1 MCIANV
7 IGSIGLLML
16 CGCASMGPQ
25 RMGVDR
31 SDYATHLRETNK
43 EQMLLN
49 IVAMRYGD
57 APLFLEVSSV
67 ISQYTREG
75 SLNASVP
82 IAAPLGS
89 TDPGFV
95 GGGVLL
101 RETPTITYTPL
112 SGDRFARSL
121 LSPIAPASLLGLV
134 ESGWSIEHVFPVV
147 LRTING
153 VSNGSRNPLFAH
165 TADPNFAGVVD
176 AMTRLQRSRSLI
188 LHVEHGPES
197 QFSAKASLSPT
208 PSEQDLVD
216 LDFLV
221 GTLNL
226 PGDGKGEFKIGFGDG
241 QIAKDTLTLGT
252 RSVFEIFS
260 ELAQGVEVP
269 EEDSHG
275 RAVATSTGAAGAL
288 TLIRIHSGTARP
300 ADAHA
305 AVRYRGHWFWIDGTD
320 EQSKRTF
327 LIAQII
333 LSLNDTS
340 GGTNAP
346 LVTIPTG

>member
-1 MCIANV
+1 MRIAKV
-7 IGSIGLLML
+7 IGTIGVAML
-16 CGCASMGPQ
+16 CGCASIGPE

-43 EQMLLN
+43 DQMLLN

-75 SLNASVP
+75 SVHASVP
-82 IAAPLGS
+82 VAPPLGNS
-89 TDPGFV
+89 DAANV
-95 GGGVLL
+95 GGSVLL

-112 SGDRFARSL
+112 TGDRFARSL
-121 LSPIAPASLLGLV
+121 LSPIPPAALLGLV
-134 ESGWSIEHVFPVV
+134 ESGWSIDQVFPIVV
-147 LRTING
+147 RSING

-165 TADPNFAGVVD
+165 SADPEFERVVA
-176 AMTRLQRSRSLI
+176 AMARVQRSRALVM
-188 LHVEHGPES
+188 HVERGPEA
-197 QFSAKASLSPT
+197 QFSAHASLSPEPT
-208 PSEQDLVD
+208 AQDREDLAYLVR
-216 LDFLV
+216 
-221 GTLNL
+221 TLHL
-226 PGDGKGEFKIGFGDG
+226 PGDGRGEFKLAFGDG
-241 QIAKDTLTLGT
+241 QIAPDVLTLGT
-252 RSVFEIFS
+252 RSMFEIFS
-260 ELAQGVEVP
+260 EMAQGVEVP
-269 EEDSHG
+269 PHDADG
-275 RAVATSTGAAGAL
+275 RTIQTAEWARDANP
-288 TLIRIHSGTARP
+288 LIRIRSGTERP

-305 AVRYRGHWFWIDGTD
+305 AIRYRGSWFWIDGTD
-320 EQSKRTF
+320 EQSKRMF